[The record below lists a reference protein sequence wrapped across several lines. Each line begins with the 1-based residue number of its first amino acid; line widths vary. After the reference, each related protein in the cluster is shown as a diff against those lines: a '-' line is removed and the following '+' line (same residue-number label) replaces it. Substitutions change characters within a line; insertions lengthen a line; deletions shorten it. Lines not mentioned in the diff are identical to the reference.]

1 MDVASS
7 DVMAALP
14 PQVTV
19 CSLPQR
25 CWSLALQRSPPAQFR
40 SFQAGDI
47 DELKRLFALWF
58 PVSYNDVR
66 DAASVCVG
74 TQC

>member
-1 MDVASS
+1 MWLRLTSWRRCRHKLPYVCFLN
-7 DVMAALP
+7 AAGAVGIARL
-14 PQVTV
+14 T
-19 CSLPQR
+19 
-25 CWSLALQRSPPAQFR
+25 PAQFR

-58 PVSYNDVR
+58 PVSYKDVR